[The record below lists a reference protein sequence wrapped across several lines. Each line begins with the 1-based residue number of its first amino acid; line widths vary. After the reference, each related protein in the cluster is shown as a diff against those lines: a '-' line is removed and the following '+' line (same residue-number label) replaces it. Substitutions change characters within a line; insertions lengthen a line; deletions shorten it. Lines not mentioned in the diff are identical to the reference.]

1 MSSYIDRTISLIG
14 KEQFERNAKKHILII
29 GLGGVGGTALEV
41 LYRSGFMN
49 FTIVDSDVVDETN
62 LNRQIMYSKVDVGSY
77 KTAVCKSKIY
87 EFCSDIDVKTINIHV
102 DETNIDKLFKEP
114 VDAVI
119 DAIDFIPG
127 KLAIYNHCLQ
137 HNIPFISSLGM
148 AKRLNPELVKI
159 TTLAK
164 TENDPLA
171 KKIRYECRQCGLD
184 LKKIPVVFSSEEPI
198 DTGSELGSMMPVPST
213 AGLLLAKYIITL
225 EK

>member
-1 MSSYIDRTISLIG
+1 MSNYIDRTLSLIG
-14 KEQFERNAKKHILII
+14 KEQFERNTKKHILII
-29 GLGGVGGTALEV
+29 GLGGVGGTALET
-41 LYRSGFMN
+41 LYRSGFMK
-49 FTIVDSDVVDETN
+49 FTLVDSDIVDETN
-62 LNRQIMYSKVDVGSY
+62 LNRQIMYSRVDVGSY
-77 KTAVCKSKIY
+77 KTDVCKSKIF
-87 EFCSDIDVKTINIHV
+87 EFCKDIDVKTINIHV
-102 DETNIDKLFKEP
+102 DETNIENLFKQP

-119 DAIDFIPG
+119 DAIDFIPA
-127 KLAIYNHCLQ
+127 KIAIYDYCLKN
-137 HNIPFISSLGM
+137 NIPFISSLGM

-171 KKIRYECRQCGLD
+171 KKIRYECRQRNLD

-198 DTGSELGSMMPVPST
+198 DTGNELGSMMPVPSM